1 MRRHLSALAGV
12 TLLAACGYLLPAGHQ
27 SVEPSALRPGAYRLD
42 PEHSTIL
49 WKVDHLGFSTFVGRF
64 DRLDAAL
71 DFSAEEPESSQLDVV
86 VETASIST
94 HLPGFD
100 ETLAGSSWL
109 AAEQFPEARFTS
121 REIVVTGPAEGRVVG
136 DLTLK
141 GTTQPVTLDVI
152 FNGGA
157 SNLLT
162 GRYTLGFAA
171 SGVVDRTAFGISSL
185 APAIGREV
193 TLEIHAEF
201 SAVDNAMQLRPGD
214 AVVSEVRPLASTA
227 QLPTSPAPR
236 LEEM

>member
-12 TLLAACGYLLPAGHQ
+12 SLLAACGYLLPAGHQ
-27 SVEPSALRPGAYRLD
+27 STETAALRPGAYRLD

-64 DRLDAAL
+64 DRLDATL
-71 DFSAEEPESSQLDVV
+71 DFTAEEPQSARLEVV
-86 VETASIST
+86 VETASVST

-100 ETLAGSSWL
+100 ETLAGPSWL
-109 AAEQFPEARFTS
+109 AAEPFAQARFTS
-121 REIVVTGPAEGRVVG
+121 REIEVTGPAAGRVSG

-141 GTTQPVTLDVI
+141 GTTRPVTLDVT

-171 SGVVDRTAFGISSL
+171 SAVIDRTAFGITTL

-201 SAVDNAMQLRPGD
+201 FAVDSAMPLPPD
-214 AVVSEVRPLASTA
+214 AVAAGRGPPLASA
-227 QLPTSPAPR
+227 APLPTSPASR
-236 LEEM
+236 L